1 MTVLAGDEPRVL
13 RRLASEVATVPLP
26 CGIGAE
32 RPVTSPAVGAS
43 GAAPTGTT
51 RVGVEHQW
59 SFHGEARAA
68 RFAEQAVS
76 YAFVVPMGQEALRPS
91 KGPQIFSVSANLACY
106 GPLVGSASFARASRC
121 VFGKA
126 SSIGSPRSRAP
137 IAASATA
144 SAWSLLT
151 IGACG

>member
-13 RRLASEVATVPLP
+13 RRPASEVATVPLP
-26 CGIGAE
+26 CGIRAE
-32 RPVTSPAVGAS
+32 RFVAARAVATS

-51 RVGVEHQW
+51 GVCVEHQW
-59 SFHGEARAA
+59 SFHDEARAA
-68 RFAEQAVS
+68 RFAERAVS
-76 YAFVVPMGQEALRPS
+76 YAFVAPMGQETSGRRKALRF
-91 KGPQIFSVSANLACY
+91 FSVSANLACY

-121 VFGKA
+121 AFGKL
-126 SSIGSPRSRAP
+126 SSTGSPRSRAP
-137 IAASATA
+137 IAANATA

>member
-13 RRLASEVATVPLP
+13 RRPASEVATVLLP
-26 CGIGAE
+26 CGVRAE

-43 GAAPTGTT
+43 GAAPTGTAG
-51 RVGVEHQW
+51 VCVEHQW
-59 SFHGEARAA
+59 SFHDEARAA
-68 RFAEQAVS
+68 RFAERAVS
-76 YAFVVPMGQEALRPS
+76 YAFVAPMGQGDLRPP

-106 GPLVGSASFARASRC
+106 GPLVGSASFASASRC
-121 VFGKA
+121 AFGKL
-126 SSIGSPRSRAP
+126 SSTGSPRSRAP
-137 IAASATA
+137 IAANATA